1 MKAGEIISDTTMD
14 LVLKSDLLI
23 KDGVLAQDLDIEG
36 NWRYGQE
43 AMAEYARKGE
53 LYITQDLYLRRIV
66 RDPRYK
72 VLKDLLLRLGEN
84 EESGYSYSFD
94 ENNLQAGG

>member
-14 LVLKSDLLI
+14 LVLKSDLMI

-66 RDPRYK
+66 RDPVTK
-72 VLKDLLLRLGEN
+72 
-84 EESGYSYSFD
+84 
-94 ENNLQAGG
+94 A